1 VSDQPKKPGCNRREF
16 LKKTLEASAA
26 LTLTPALV
34 PLLQAQTPF
43 AASPPDLAVV
53 TGNIAAAVRA
63 SIDLLG
69 GMARFVKRGDQV
81 VLKPNMSFATLPPQ
95 GSTTHPDVVATVA
108 ALCLEAGAKHVLVV
122 DHTLR
127 EPSLCRER
135 TGVEAACRSLE
146 AVFLLTPAE
155 EKLYQEFPIPGG
167 RALRDTKAIRGV
179 MEADVLINL
188 PVAKSHG
195 TTTVSLGMKN
205 LMGLIWD
212 RRILHS
218 FKDINE
224 GITDLCS
231 LFKPSLTLV
240 DATRPLVDGGPGGPG
255 NVVALDTIVAGV
267 DPVAVDAFTVTLT
280 PWYGKQLTPFQ
291 IKHIVA
297 ASQRGL
303 GEINLANLKIQ
314 RQKA

>member
-1 VSDQPKKPGCNRREF
+1 
-16 LKKTLEASAA
+16 
-26 LTLTPALV
+26 
-34 PLLQAQTPF
+34 
-43 AASPPDLAVV
+43 
-53 TGNIAAAVRA
+53 
-63 SIDLLG
+63 
-69 GMARFVKRGDQV
+69 
-81 VLKPNMSFATLPPQ
+81 MSFATLPSQ
-95 GSTTHPDVVATVA
+95 GSTTRPDVVATVA
-108 ALCLEAGAKHVLVV
+108 ALCLEAGARQVLVV

-135 TGVEAACRSLE
+135 TGVEAACRPL
-146 AVFLLTPAE
+146 ADVFLLTPAE
-155 EKLYQEFPIPGG
+155 EKLYQEFPIPDG
-167 RALRDTKAIRGV
+167 RELRDTKVIRGV

-205 LMGLIWD
+205 FMGLIWN
-212 RRILHS
+212 RWVLHS

-224 GITDLCS
+224 GIADLCS
-231 LFKPSLTLV
+231 LFKPSLTIM
-240 DATRPLVDGGPGGPG
+240 DATGPLVDGGPGGPG
-255 NVVALDTIVAGV
+255 KVVPLDIIVAGV

-303 GEINLANLKIQ
+303 GEINLTNLKIQ

>member
-1 VSDQPKKPGCNRREF
+1 MSDQPQKPGCSRREF

-34 PLLQAQTPF
+34 PLLQAHTSSP
-43 AASPPDLAVV
+43 ALPPDLAVV
-53 TGNIAAAVRA
+53 TGNVAAATKA
-63 SIDLLG
+63 SVDLLG

-95 GSTTHPDVVATVA
+95 GSTTHPDVVAAVA
-108 ALCLEAGAKHVLVV
+108 ALCLEAGARQVLVV

-135 TGVEAACRSLE
+135 TGVEAACRPL
-146 AVFLLTPAE
+146 ADVFLLTPAE

-167 RALRDTKAIRGV
+167 RELRDTKVVRGV
-179 MEADVLINL
+179 MDADVLINL

-205 LMGLIWD
+205 FMGLIWN
-212 RRILHS
+212 RWVLHS

-224 GITDLCS
+224 GIADLCS
-231 LFKPSLTLV
+231 LFRPGLTIM
-240 DATRPLVDGGPGGPG
+240 DASRPLVDGGPGGPG
-255 NVVALDTIVAGV
+255 KVVPLNTIVAGV

-280 PWYGKQLTPFQ
+280 PWYGKHRTPYQ
-291 IKHIVA
+291 IEHIVA
-297 ASQRGL
+297 ASRRGL
-303 GEINLANLKIQ
+303 GTVDLARLTVQ
-314 RQKA
+314 RHQA